1 MRASERFGA
10 LRKESAEPPGVRMRH
25 HEAES
30 VRAAQ
35 AKLRR
40 RSGRLT
46 LRVPLIAYSFS
57 HSSGRMRFRETTHT
71 LKVSANGG
79 LIPLTARVACGET
92 IMLKHPARPEEHSC
106 KVVYVGSDRNSQ
118 KKVVGFEF
126 SIPEADFWHIYF
138 PPAGAKAA
146 AAGVPGNGN
155 NGHETFY
162 ARD

>member
-1 MRASERFGA
+1 M
-10 LRKESAEPPGVRMRH
+10 KHHTESA
-25 HEAES
+25 
-30 VRAAQ
+30 RAAQ

-57 HSSGRMRFRETTHT
+57 QSSGRMRFRETTHT

-79 LIPLTARVACGET
+79 LIPLSARVACGET

-106 KVVYVGSDRNSQ
+106 KVVFIGADKNSH

-126 SIPEADFWHIYF
+126 STPEADFWHIYF
-138 PPAGAKAA
+138 PPLGAKAA
-146 AAGVPGNGN
+146 AASIVGNSN
-155 NGHETFY
+155 NGHESFY

>member
-1 MRASERFGA
+1 MKHNDTERA
-10 LRKESAEPPGVRMRH
+10 
-25 HEAES
+25 
-30 VRAAQ
+30 RAAQ

-57 HSSGRMRFRETTHT
+57 ASSGKMRFRETTHT

-79 LIPLTARVACGET
+79 LMPLSARVACGET
-92 IMLKHPARPEEHSC
+92 IMLKHPARPEEHCC
-106 KVVYVGSDRNSQ
+106 KVVFIGSDRNSQ

-126 SIPEADFWHIYF
+126 SAVEADFWHIYF
-138 PPAGAKAA
+138 PPLGAKSAA
-146 AAGVPGNGN
+146 VTAPNNNGNGN
-155 NGHETFY
+155 ESFY